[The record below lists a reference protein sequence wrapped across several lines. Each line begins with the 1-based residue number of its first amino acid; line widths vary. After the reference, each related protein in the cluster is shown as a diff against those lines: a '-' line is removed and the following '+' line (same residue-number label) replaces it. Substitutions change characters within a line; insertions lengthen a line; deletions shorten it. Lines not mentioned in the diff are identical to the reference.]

1 MFGTEPLFRDHTKG
15 LYAQVGRALY
25 WASAD
30 VAAGRAAPRGAVPA
44 ANAH

>member
-25 WASAD
+25 WAS
-30 VAAGRAAPRGAVPA
+30 P
-44 ANAH
+44 N